1 MIFTSLSD
9 NCHSSHLDTTH
20 HAWFTNNSSTTDLTV
35 ASFHKQIGAKDMMMH
50 KHGLGRKLAQE
61 RVSEEKESSWIE
73 QAVGGGNKSM
83 AGVGRLH
90 LGTDWWYKIRE
101 TGSPRVLHMHRSS
114 LGFIVLHDCGEPH
127 ISDPWSCI
135 QYSRTM
141 QHWSTYGVATS
152 IVLRRSL
159 IHYKVGV
166 SVSIHISACI
176 RRLILLKSMSCV
188 HLRSIGSCN
197 GRSKMMLMNEL

>member
-1 MIFTSLSD
+1 
-9 NCHSSHLDTTH
+9 
-20 HAWFTNNSSTTDLTV
+20 
-35 ASFHKQIGAKDMMMH
+35 MMMH

-127 ISDPWSCI
+127 ISDPWSLYTIFQDDATLIDLRCSYI
-135 QYSRTM
+135 HRTP
-141 QHWSTYGVATS
+141 S
-152 IVLRRSL
+152 IADSL
-159 IHYKVGV
+159 QSGSECLNPYF
-166 SVSIHISACI
+166 
-176 RRLILLKSMSCV
+176 SM
-188 HLRSIGSCN
+188 H
-197 GRSKMMLMNEL
+197 